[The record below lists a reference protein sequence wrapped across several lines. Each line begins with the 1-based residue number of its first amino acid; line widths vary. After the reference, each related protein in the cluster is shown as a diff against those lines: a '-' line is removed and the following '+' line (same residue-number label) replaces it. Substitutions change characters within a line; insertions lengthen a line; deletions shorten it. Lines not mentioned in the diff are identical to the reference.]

1 MTPLLAA
8 LRAAVGAEQVLTEG
22 DLSAYEL
29 DWRKRFRGRAL
40 AVVRPAD
47 TAQVAAVLHAC
58 AVHGASVVPQGGNT
72 GLVGGGV
79 PDASGTQVLLSLTR
93 LNRVRTIDRAN
104 LTLTAEAGCVLQALQ
119 QAAAE
124 AGLLLPL
131 LLPLPGLWRAR
142 MYTYRWVSLLV
153 WIYFAEGVVRATTDK
168 GLSAVLAGV
177 EVVLCLVLF
186 VACALHVRWR
196 LHRAAREA
204 VA

>member
-1 MTPLLAA
+1 MTEPRSAPTA
-8 LRAAVGAEQVLTEG
+8 LGM
-22 DLSAYEL
+22 D
-29 DWRKRFRGRAL
+29 
-40 AVVRPAD
+40 AVVRWSRWLALGS
-47 TAQVAAVLHAC
+47 VIGLIVLGLAWELWL
-58 AVHGASVVPQGGNT
+58 APT
-72 GLVGGGV
+72 GR
-79 PDASGTQVLLSLTR
+79 GTLAIKV
-93 LNRVRTIDRAN
+93 
-104 LTLTAEAGCVLQALQ
+104 
-119 QAAAE
+119 
-124 AGLLLPL
+124 LPL